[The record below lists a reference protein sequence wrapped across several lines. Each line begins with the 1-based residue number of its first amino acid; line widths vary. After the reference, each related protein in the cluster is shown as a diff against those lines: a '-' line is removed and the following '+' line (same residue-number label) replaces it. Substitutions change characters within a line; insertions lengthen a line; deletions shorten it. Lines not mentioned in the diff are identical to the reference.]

1 MDLPALKVVP
11 CSSSDVE
18 VPTLTVAAVEASDR
32 TYEIHEVAELTG
44 LAPARL
50 RAWERRYE
58 VVRPRRMANG
68 YRAYT
73 AEQVALLR
81 AFARLIEAGERIGEL
96 ALRPREEVLARAELR
111 EPDGSPQAALLDAV
125 REFDRERLEGL
136 LAQQLA
142 LRGLRAFA
150 TDIVLPLAEAVGD
163 LWALGKI
170 PIAAEHVASEVVL
183 HVLKGGL
190 RTARRGGPLV
200 VAGCLPGERH
210 EWGVLAALAVVQDDG
225 WRIHYLGA
233 DLPVEEVVQACWKL
247 SPAAVG
253 LSSNDPKLVRA
264 SLPALAALPSK
275 LPPRTMAVMGGA
287 GVEPHAR
294 LLLGYGY
301 RLGLGAFQG
310 SAH

>member
-1 MDLPALKVVP
+1 MEP
-11 CSSSDVE
+11 
-18 VPTLTVAAVEASDR
+18 SDR

-81 AFARLIEAGERIGEL
+81 AFARLIEAGERIGDL
-96 ALRPREEVLARAELR
+96 AARPREEVLARAEIR
-111 EPDGSPQAALLDAV
+111 EPDGSPQAALLEAV
-125 REFDRERLEGL
+125 RAFDRERLEAL

-190 RTARRGGPLV
+190 RAARRGGPLV

-210 EWGVLAALAVVQDDG
+210 EWGILATLAVVQDGG

-233 DLPVEEVVQACWKL
+233 DLPVDEVVEASWKL

-253 LSSNDPKLVRA
+253 LSGSDPGVVRA
-264 SLPALAALPSK
+264 CLPALAALPSK
-275 LPPRTMAVMGGA
+275 LPPRTRPVLGGR
-287 GVEPHAR
+287 GIEPHAR
-294 LLLGYGY
+294 LLRGYGY
-301 RLGLGAFQG
+301 RLGIEAFEGTVQ
-310 SAH
+310 